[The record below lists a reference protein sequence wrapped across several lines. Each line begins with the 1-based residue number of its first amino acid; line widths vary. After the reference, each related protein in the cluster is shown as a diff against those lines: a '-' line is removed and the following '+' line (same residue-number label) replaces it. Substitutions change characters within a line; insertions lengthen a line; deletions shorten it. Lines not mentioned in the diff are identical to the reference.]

1 MLREYPVFD
10 FPLWIY
16 ILNALFNMKPL
27 LTLFLPSALL
37 VYANILLTLQLKLPP
52 LGNFS

>member
-16 ILNALFNMKPL
+16 ILNVSLPWL
-27 LTLFLPSALL
+27 LTLR
-37 VYANILLTLQLKLPP
+37 TT
-52 LGNFS
+52 GFSSYSTWAHSCGSQAQAQ